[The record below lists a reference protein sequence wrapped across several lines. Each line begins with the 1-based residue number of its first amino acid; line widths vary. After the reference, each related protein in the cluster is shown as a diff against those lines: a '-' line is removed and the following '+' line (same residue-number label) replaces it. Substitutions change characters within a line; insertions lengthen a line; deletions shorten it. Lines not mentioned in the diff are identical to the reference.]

1 MLYGADTIVRQGRSA
16 RLRPID
22 PDAHLPATRVNP
34 LRRRIIFTGIAGA
47 AALAAVRWLQPMPA
61 RSPAVPMPALS
72 ADGADI
78 MRALIPALL
87 DGALPAQPEA
97 RKASIEETVTAVA
110 TALDGLSPAAR
121 EELAALFAML
131 SLAPLRIA
139 FAGIDGAWRDAS
151 VSDANAFLVRLQ
163 KSRWSVKRTAY
174 DALHQLTFAAWYA
187 NPRTWPAI
195 GYPGPPALS

>member
-1 MLYGADTIVRQGRSA
+1 M
-16 RLRPID
+16 
-22 PDAHLPATRVNP
+22 NP
-34 LRRRIIFTGIAGA
+34 FRRRIIFTGVAGA
-47 AALAAVRWLQPMPA
+47 AALAAVRWLQPLPA
-61 RSPAVPMPALS
+61 RDAAAHVPVLL

-87 DGALPAQPEA
+87 DGALPAQPGA
-97 RKASIEETVTAVA
+97 RSAAIEETVAAVA
-110 TALDGLSPAAR
+110 TAIEGLSPGAR
-121 EELAALFAML
+121 EELSALFSML
-131 SLAPLRIA
+131 SLAPMRIA
-139 FAGIDGAWRDAS
+139 FAGIGGAWRDAS